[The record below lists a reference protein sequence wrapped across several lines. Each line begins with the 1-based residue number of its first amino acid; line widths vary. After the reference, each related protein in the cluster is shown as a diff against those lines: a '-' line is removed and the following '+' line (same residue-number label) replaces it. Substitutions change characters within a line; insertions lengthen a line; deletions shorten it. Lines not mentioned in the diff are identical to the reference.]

1 MDGNDVRLLIE
12 AVVVTAGFIGL
23 MIVAAWGVVQ
33 SRRRTPDALEELTA
47 SNNELSR
54 RVRTLEKDRERDH
67 LALLRMQTRMEVQSG
82 YIRVLDEHARKV
94 GAYSAMLA
102 DRLRSLGQDVPPPP
116 GNPPAPPVELQEPLP
131 APTAAVERQM
141 GDDRALK
148 TALAALF
155 NRDELDDLAFQVG
168 INSDAVGG
176 ETTDARA
183 RALVA
188 YARRHGRLEELV
200 AAARRLRPEGEL

>member
-67 LALLRMQTRMEVQSG
+67 LALLRMQTRLEIQSA
-82 YIRVLDEHARKV
+82 YSRALADYSRQQA
-94 GAYSAMLA
+94 AYSAMLA
-102 DRLRSLGQDVPPPP
+102 DRLRSLGQDVPPSP

>member
-67 LALLRMQTRMEVQSG
+67 LALLRMQTRLEIQSA
-82 YIRVLDEHARKV
+82 YSRALADYSRQQA
-94 GAYSAMLA
+94 AYSAMLA
-102 DRLRSLGQDVPPPP
+102 DRLRSLGQDVPPSP

-176 ETTDARA
+176 DTTDARA